1 MGRAIDMEND
11 IIKMKVQIE
20 KLQNQLRG
28 MVSRIDEIDDI
39 IDGVEEEVMEEEL
52 SEEAKDSFENP
63 IIGEDED

>member
-11 IIKMKVQIE
+11 IVVMKMQIE

-39 IDGVEEEVMEEEL
+39 IDGVQKLKL
-52 SEEAKDSFENP
+52 SGQNRMATCKHKKAVINK
-63 IIGEDED
+63 